1 MEEEEKA
8 IEEINNSLVNDFDDV
23 VMKKTRSNSLD
34 GVFDLEDVD
43 IKNIIDQT
51 EERGTMYPFEGIVPS
66 VEQSPYVFKTG
77 LRIVMILI
85 GKWVWARKSALIDT
99 WRPFSLIS

>member
-66 VEQSPYVFKTG
+66 VEQSPYVFETG
-77 LRIVMILI
+77 LRTVMILI
-85 GKWVWARKSALIDT
+85 EK
-99 WRPFSLIS
+99 